1 MDALTDTEAKAGLN
15 QRKQCFEMRVAKR
28 LNGEEISQD
37 EIYEQEQRCALGR
50 LRGEGKHGKVGSV
63 RVGTG
68 VVTSSKPGVL
78 RPSTQVDRLA
88 LKPSNNAGI
97 DIFLLLFIFFATWV
111 FVTVSLILHSNH
123 KSFLLYKHIFDA

>member
-1 MDALTDTEAKAGLN
+1 
-15 QRKQCFEMRVAKR
+15 MRVAKR

-97 DIFLLLFIFFATWV
+97 DIFTFIYIFCHLGICDGFPYIAFEPQII
-111 FVTVSLILHSNH
+111 FVIQTHL
-123 KSFLLYKHIFDA
+123 